1 MPKVV
6 AGSQAWEDRDEDDGH
21 PIFVSG
27 SIGGMPS
34 RGVGKAEKMRFF
46 HFLHFPRRELDF
58 AFRIP
63 LRLAFLLFMPVGEIA
78 GDCEHKY
85 SV

>member
-1 MPKVV
+1 MGWIFFDGLVQRLVGSLRRSCRYRWAMAKVV

-34 RGVGKAEKMRFF
+34 RGKS
-46 HFLHFPRRELDF
+46 
-58 AFRIP
+58 
-63 LRLAFLLFMPVGEIA
+63 GEDGIL
-78 GDCEHKY
+78 
-85 SV
+85 SFSPFSPP